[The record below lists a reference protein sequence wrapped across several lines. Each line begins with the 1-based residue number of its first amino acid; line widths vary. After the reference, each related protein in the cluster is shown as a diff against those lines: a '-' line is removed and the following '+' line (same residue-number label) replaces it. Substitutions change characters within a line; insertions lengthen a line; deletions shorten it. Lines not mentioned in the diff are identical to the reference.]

1 MFVRMLFTKIDPDG
15 LEAVRALY
23 YRDEIWGVLAQQK
36 GHRFHHLLESV
47 DDPTEGVFLTAWD
60 SREDAEAFEGTGAY
74 EELADKFTHFHSE
87 RPRLRSYEA
96 RE

>member
-23 YRDEIWGVLAQQK
+23 YRDEIGGVLARQK
-36 GHRFHHLLESV
+36 GHRFHYLLESV
-47 DDPTEGVFLTAWD
+47 DDPTEGVFVTAWD
-60 SREDAEAFEGTGAY
+60 NREDAEAFEDTDAY

-87 RPRLRSYEA
+87 RPQLRSYEA
-96 RE
+96 RQ